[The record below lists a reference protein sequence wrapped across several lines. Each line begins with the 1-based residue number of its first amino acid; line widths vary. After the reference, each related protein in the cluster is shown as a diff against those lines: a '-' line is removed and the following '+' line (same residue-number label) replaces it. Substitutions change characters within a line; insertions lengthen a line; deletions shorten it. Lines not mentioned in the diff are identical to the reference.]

1 MSNSNNRLNN
11 APRDGN
17 NLALKIKPKERNTV
31 AGPSTSVANT
41 SNSNTNVNNNTRKNS
56 IINDSLRRNTLNL
69 INERLKKTKRV
80 LNTNTTSLM
89 TNMTHNIGRI
99 KHHESE
105 LMKLKKLYGNIKSKI
120 TYNKHE
126 NTYRPYIMT
135 VPKNYNLKSFVKTAL
150 NRNLE
155 NNASSALSSSIKRKV
170 NNLNNENKML
180 SRNFLKRAKAEQ
192 SRLRRQP
199 IPEKE
204 KLLNNSIKKIKKQLY
219 INHTRRTGITIDFD
233 YADTYLFFRD
243 MYRDMVK
250 DGTASSIED
259 KGLSSNFKNIL
270 KFFLNTQTEDINNY
284 FNNMSPDHYKQF
296 KYRTVMPL
304 IQKDIKLY
312 LNETNSTKNII
323 KHTNVRPGFQSDLE
337 EYFVNPNKKMRI
349 MLDCETQQLISS
361 SIIQPYKNIEL
372 LSTTASILNSGSNMC
387 GFRARANLS
396 NKISGRVIRS
406 TPFVYDMDDMEIYL
420 NFTLDNNIKKTVYIS
435 VRHTRNKVEIV
446 LNGKDVIS
454 SSSKKKASA
463 GNYYLK
469 IGKFFGD
476 FLQIV
481 KVLINNKND
490 RIPTIFASFDMNAC
504 LIYKRL
510 SAIYVKNKL
519 KRLKHNNVH
528 SNMFKE
534 KHKLVSKFGKLI
546 YLQQDGRIN
555 SAKYNMW
562 FFGMKDY
569 IKKPN

>member
-1 MSNSNNRLNN
+1 MAPNNFNEVQNTRG
-11 APRDGN
+11 GN
-17 NLALKIKPKERNTV
+17 RSATVGLKNTRTNV
-31 AGPSTSVANT
+31 AGPSTSVANA

-56 IINDSLRRNTLNL
+56 IINDSLRGNTLKL

-80 LNTNTTSLM
+80 LNTSATSLM

-105 LMKLKKLYGNIKSKI
+105 LMKLKKLYGNKKSKI

-126 NTYRPYIMT
+126 NNYRPYIMT

-155 NNASSALSSSIKRKV
+155 NNATSALSSSIKRKV
-170 NNLNNENKML
+170 NNLNNENKTL

-199 IPEKE
+199 IVEK
-204 KLLNNSIKKIKKQLY
+204 KQLLNKSIKKTKKQLD

-233 YADTYLFFRD
+233 YTDTYLFFRD

-259 KGLSSNFKNIL
+259 KGVSNFKNIL

-296 KYRTVMPL
+296 KYKTVIPK
-304 IQKDIKLY
+304 IQEDIKLY
-312 LNETNSTKNII
+312 LNETNSTKNIT
-323 KHTNVRPGFQSDLE
+323 KHENVRPGMQSDLRR
-337 EYFVNPNKKMRI
+337 YFVNPNKKMRI
-349 MLDCETQQLISS
+349 MLDCETQSLISS

-387 GFRARANLS
+387 GFRARANLT
-396 NKISGRVIRS
+396 NRISGQVIES
-406 TPFVYDMDDMEIYL
+406 TPFVYDMDDMDIYL
-420 NFTLDNNIKKTVYIS
+420 KFTFDNNNKKTVYIS
-435 VRHTRNKVEIV
+435 VRHTRNKVEII
-446 LNGKDVIS
+446 LNDKNVIS
-454 SSSKKKASA
+454 SSSKKKASV
-463 GNYYLK
+463 GNYDLK

-504 LIYKRL
+504 VIYKRI
-510 SAIYVKNKL
+510 STIYVKNKL
-519 KRLKHNNVH
+519 KILKHNNVH
-528 SNMFKE
+528 NNMFKE
-534 KHKLVSKFGKLI
+534 KQRLVNKFGKLI
-546 YLQQDGRIN
+546 YLQQIGNISN
-555 SAKYNMW
+555 AKYNMW
-562 FFGMKDY
+562 FLGMKDY

>member
-1 MSNSNNRLNN
+1 MSNNTQFGRKVAQRGGNRSATVGLNRVRPN
-11 APRDGN
+11 
-17 NLALKIKPKERNTV
+17 V
-31 AGPSTSVANT
+31 AGPSPSVANA

-56 IINDSLRRNTLNL
+56 IINDRLRKNTLEL

-105 LMKLKKLYGNIKSKI
+105 LMKLKKLYGNKKSKI

-126 NTYRPYIMT
+126 NNYRPYIMT

-199 IPEKE
+199 IVEK
-204 KLLNNSIKKIKKQLY
+204 KQLLNKSIKKTKKQLD

-250 DGTASSIED
+250 DKTASSIE
-259 KGLSSNFKNIL
+259 GGNFKNIL
-270 KFFLNTQTEDINNY
+270 KFFLNTDTEDINNY
-284 FNNMSPDHYKQF
+284 FNNMSPDHSKQF
-296 KYRTVMPL
+296 TYKTVMPL

-323 KHTNVRPGFQSDLE
+323 KHENVRPGMQSDLRR
-337 EYFVNPNKKMRI
+337 YFVNPNKKMRI
-349 MLDCETQQLISS
+349 MLDCETQSLISS

-387 GFRARANLS
+387 GFRARANLT
-396 NKISGRVIRS
+396 NRISGQVIES

-454 SSSKKKASA
+454 SSSKKKASG
-463 GNYYLK
+463 GNYDLK

-504 LIYKRL
+504 VIYKRL

-519 KRLKHNNVH
+519 KRLNHNNVH

-546 YLQQDGRIN
+546 YLQQIGNISN
-555 SAKYNMW
+555 AKYNMW
-562 FFGMKDY
+562 FLGMKDY